1 MPGTNLILAAAGNWT
16 IEKFMVNR
24 ISRGGEPPFPGRRY
38 RGENISFI
46 FLLFRCSIAAN
57 IVKTFILSRK
67 RNKIRSPDNFS
78 NIFQKKSINRRIL
91 FSKTNLVS
99 IRRFFDAIS
108 RLISNDRVI
117 KIWGKRQIERL
128 SNRRRNVEEEE
139 TKVFP
144 DSSENLSSFFRR
156 GEDTRSLIRLRFS
169 SRVFLQIRHSL
180 SRSTKRGKKRATRE
194 MQTEEKIG
202 SVRTLIGWVKEKEKR
217 KANRSFQHL
226 SSPSLG
232 EVFRPSINSSEIIF
246 FFFCAN
252 SCVQK

>member
-117 KIWGKRQIERL
+117 KIWGKKQIERL

-156 GEDTRSLIRLRFS
+156 GEDTRSLIPRS
-169 SRVFLQIRHSL
+169 DYASRVAFSCRSDTRFLVRRNVARNVRRVKCKRRR
-180 SRSTKRGKKRATRE
+180 RSVAFER
-194 MQTEEKIG
+194 
-202 SVRTLIGWVKEKEKR
+202 
-217 KANRSFQHL
+217 
-226 SSPSLG
+226 
-232 EVFRPSINSSEIIF
+232 
-246 FFFCAN
+246 
-252 SCVQK
+252 